1 MEKNFV
7 IRSGTA
13 MKEEYESCALL
24 FTLKNNCVQC
34 NATKNALDRQGIDY
48 HLINLDTQPEAI
60 DNLKALGYRQVP
72 VVMTRDDHWSGFRP
86 DKIAGLSQSVAMG
99 G

>member
-1 MEKNFV
+1 MR
-7 IRSGTA
+7 IIIYT
-13 MKEEYESCALL
+13 
-24 FTLKNNCVQC
+24 KNNCVQC